1 MKKLSKILLYVFVV
15 LLVIMVIPQLIL
27 TFPPALF
34 DEKLIHNQF
43 TVLSDKPIYPDMP
56 STLDSLVGRLE
67 LTGFYNHKPITIIL
81 CHSESKSAFL
91 DKISMTPSGAGFHH
105 FSGNVFLFPERIEVF
120 KHENSKVTGEEQL
133 LIQDSYQEFEFED
146 ILSHEV
152 LHKLHADTMGIWE
165 FRREFSPPHWKAEG
179 FAEYYTHRDDMEE
192 DSEQYF
198 MQQATLYF
206 KYKDKFPLFY
216 LRSRLLYEYL
226 VDYKHLNFND
236 IMSDE
241 VTEEDVYR
249 DLSEMIERNQMN

>member
-1 MKKLSKILLYVFVV
+1 
-15 LLVIMVIPQLIL
+15 
-27 TFPPALF
+27 
-34 DEKLIHNQF
+34 
-43 TVLSDKPIYPDMP
+43 VLSDKPIYPDMP

-165 FRREFSPPHWKAEG
+165 FRREFSPPLWKKIPNNI
-179 FAEYYTHRDDMEE
+179 
-192 DSEQYF
+192 
-198 MQQATLYF
+198 LCN
-206 KYKDKFPLFY
+206 KPLCI
-216 LRSRLLYEYL
+216 LST
-226 VDYKHLNFND
+226 KTNFRCSICDHAYCTN
-236 IMSDE
+236 ILWTIS
-241 VTEEDVYR
+241 
-249 DLSEMIERNQMN
+249 I